1 MYRILIVDDEALVRR
16 GIKKSI
22 NWNELDIEMVAE
34 AENGVEALE
43 QVLENVPDII
53 LLDICMPKMDGLE
66 FASIV
71 KQKYPQMRIVIITG
85 FDDFEYARSALRAG
99 VDDYIL
105 KPITREMVE
114 DVVKKQIEKI
124 AEEREKNIPVKP
136 DESKAAA
143 AVLNAALRREARAG
157 QDFSVFL
164 DYAQIQDEHI
174 YFVIM
179 KDYLS
184 RCKIWADAAAD
195 DLAGFAILN
204 IAEELLRDTRTG
216 FAFETYRN
224 ELAMVVSCA
233 TLRGLEE
240 LLADI
245 YHNILDFIEIPV
257 DFAVSEEGTL
267 AKLPELAEQAR
278 EALECTFVLSEK
290 NIIHYGEV
298 KAHGAADFQYPE
310 KIEKELLAVMYS
322 GDAEESKRLIEE
334 FFSRLRE
341 ATPDVTRCKS
351 MLLRLLLNLSN
362 TMESVSSRLH
372 IETRNGAVL
381 FDPVKRL
388 EQFETLEEA
397 EEWVKKLYQETLSYV
412 SAMRS
417 RSGQLFLKIV
427 QYIEKNYGDSDLNLK
442 KCSEDFF
449 LSSGYI
455 SMILKKESGKTF
467 VDYLNEFRIA
477 RAVELLEEP
486 ESKVYEVA
494 ADVGFTHQTYFS
506 SVFKKIIGVSP
517 KQFKE
522 RK

>member
-1 MYRILIVDDEALVRR
+1 M
-16 GIKKSI
+16 
-22 NWNELDIEMVAE
+22 
-34 AENGVEALE
+34 
-43 QVLENVPDII
+43 
-53 LLDICMPKMDGLE
+53 
-66 FASIV
+66 
-71 KQKYPQMRIVIITG
+71 
-85 FDDFEYARSALRAG
+85 
-99 VDDYIL
+99 
-105 KPITREMVE
+105 
-114 DVVKKQIEKI
+114 
-124 AEEREKNIPVKP
+124 
-136 DESKAAA
+136 
-143 AVLNAALRREARAG
+143 
-157 QDFSVFL
+157 
-164 DYAQIQDEHI
+164 
-174 YFVIM
+174 
-179 KDYLS
+179 
-184 RCKIWADAAAD
+184 
-195 DLAGFAILN
+195 
-204 IAEELLRDTRTG
+204 G

-245 YHNILDFIEIPV
+245 YHSILDFIEIPV

-442 KCSEDFF
+442 KCSEDLF

>member
-1 MYRILIVDDEALVRR
+1 M
-16 GIKKSI
+16 
-22 NWNELDIEMVAE
+22 
-34 AENGVEALE
+34 
-43 QVLENVPDII
+43 
-53 LLDICMPKMDGLE
+53 
-66 FASIV
+66 
-71 KQKYPQMRIVIITG
+71 
-85 FDDFEYARSALRAG
+85 
-99 VDDYIL
+99 
-105 KPITREMVE
+105 
-114 DVVKKQIEKI
+114 
-124 AEEREKNIPVKP
+124 
-136 DESKAAA
+136 
-143 AVLNAALRREARAG
+143 
-157 QDFSVFL
+157 
-164 DYAQIQDEHI
+164 
-174 YFVIM
+174 
-179 KDYLS
+179 
-184 RCKIWADAAAD
+184 
-195 DLAGFAILN
+195 
-204 IAEELLRDTRTG
+204 RDTHTG

-240 LLADI
+240 ILADI

-341 ATPDVTRCKS
+341 ATPDVTRCKG

-427 QYIEKNYGDSDLNLK
+427 QYIEKNYGNSDLNLK
-442 KCSEDFF
+442 KF
-449 LSSGYI
+449 L
-455 SMILKKESGKTF
+455 
-467 VDYLNEFRIA
+467 RIYQHD
-477 RAVELLEEP
+477 P
-486 ESKVYEVA
+486 EKRIRK
-494 ADVGFTHQTYFS
+494 DVCRL
-506 SVFKKIIGVSP
+506 P
-517 KQFKE
+517 E
-522 RK
+522 